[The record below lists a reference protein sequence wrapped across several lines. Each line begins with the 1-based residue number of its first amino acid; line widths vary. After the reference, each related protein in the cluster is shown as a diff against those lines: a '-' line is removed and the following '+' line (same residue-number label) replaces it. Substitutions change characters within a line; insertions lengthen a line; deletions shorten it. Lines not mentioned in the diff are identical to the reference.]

1 MGTLY
6 QVLGLSRG
14 ANQQQ
19 VKAAFRS
26 LARRFHPDV
35 NAGDETAV
43 QRFKEVNNAYETL
56 ANPEARA
63 AYDRALVRR
72 QKDRRR
78 RLGSLAATAT
88 ATFMLTAGAVS
99 LAVWWSRHS
108 GAPQSLQSQPP
119 SVESTHTRAQQGM
132 PYGKGGRRAEP
143 RWPLQR
149 RVEPEDRAGPP
160 TRICAS
166 VSHSSIPP
174 TCSGSTRGQ
183 PMPGQE
189 LGPLERVTA

>member
-6 QVLGLSRG
+6 QVLGLPRG

-43 QRFKEVNNAYETL
+43 QRFKEVNSAYETL

-63 AYDRALVRR
+63 AYDRALVCR
-72 QKDRRR
+72 QKDSRR

-88 ATFMLTAGAVS
+88 ATFALTAGTVS

-108 GAPQSLQSQPP
+108 GAPQSLQSQKP
-119 SVESTHTRAQQGM
+119 SVESTSDTRAQQGM
-132 PYGKGGRRAEP
+132 PYGKGGEDGRSPGGRFIAGSKQRIELDHLPEYALRFRTQVP
-143 RWPLQR
+143 RR
-149 RVEPEDRAGPP
+149 RVHVRRG
-160 TRICAS
+160 AS
-166 VSHSSIPP
+166 
-174 TCSGSTRGQ
+174 Q
-183 PMPGQE
+183 
-189 LGPLERVTA
+189 